1 MCEYDI
7 LVCVKFLSHEKGGR
21 QYLSPIK
28 NSEYTYRPIF
38 KLEKKE
44 VGYCCGVVIGNYI
57 QNYAFDIDLYNVRV
71 GFLEFSQIRENLS
84 VGDKFSLCEGFIVV
98 ATGRILKIIN
108 A

>member
-21 QYLSPIK
+21 QYLPPIK

-44 VGYCCGVVIGNYI
+44 VGYCCG
-57 QNYAFDIDLYNVRV
+57 L
-71 GFLEFSQIRENLS
+71 
-84 VGDKFSLCEGFIVV
+84 
-98 ATGRILKIIN
+98 
-108 A
+108 